1 MLQLDKQ
8 HDTIKIRQ
16 IIKHVYPVYPLV
28 NEQFDPWTWKSDSGF
43 THLLTPKNA
52 GVVVLIY
59 WGYPLVN

>member
-28 NEQFDPWTWKSDSGF
+28 NEQFDPE
-43 THLLTPKNA
+43 NQI
-52 GVVVLIY
+52 VVSLIF
-59 WGYPLVN
+59 